1 MRIPILRAP
10 YRMKQQ
16 SFASLTYTAKK
27 RKTRKERFLD
37 QMEQCVPW
45 EVFEAIIEPHY
56 PKSGQ
61 RGGQPVGL
69 SVMLRIY
76 LMQQWFNL
84 SDPMMEDA
92 LYEIESM
99 RRFAGLELGEDR
111 LPDETTILKFRHL
124 LERHQLTDQ
133 LFSAVSEHLQ
143 AHGLRLSKGTMVDAT
158 LIAASP
164 STKNAEGQ
172 RDPEMHQTRKGKQW
186 YFGMKIHVGADVNSG
201 TAHTVT
207 VTAANEA
214 DISQLPDL
222 LRADDEVI
230 FGDAGYTSDS
240 YKRGARAL
248 GLHWK
253 VNDKRKPS
261 KGNLSNKQRKRNRQQ
276 SAIRARVEHLFRLIK
291 CQFGYRKVR
300 YRGLEKN
307 RVQVMSLMAMANL
320 YLQRR
325 VLTA

>member
-1 MRIPILRAP
+1 
-10 YRMKQQ
+10 MKQQ
-16 SFASLTYTAKK
+16 SFASLTYAAKK
-27 RKTRKERFLD
+27 RKTRKERFLE
-37 QMEQCVPW
+37 QMESCVPW
-45 EVFEAIIEPHY
+45 TAFEAIIEPYY
-56 PKSGQ
+56 PKAGK
-61 RGGQPVGL
+61 RGGQPIGL

-99 RRFAGLELGEDR
+99 RRFAGLELCEDR

-124 LERHQLTDQ
+124 LEKHQLTEG
-133 LFSAVSEHLQ
+133 LFAAVSEHLQ
-143 AHGLRLSKGTMVDAT
+143 RHGLQLSKGTMVDAT

-164 STKNAEGQ
+164 STKNKKGE

-186 YFGMKIHVGADVNSG
+186 HFGMKIHVGADVNSG

-214 DISQLPDL
+214 DINQLPAL
-222 LRADDEVI
+222 LREDDEVI

-248 GLHWK
+248 GLSWK
-253 VNDKRKPS
+253 VNDKRKP
-261 KGNLSNKQRKRNRQQ
+261 KRGNLSSKQRKRNRQQ
-276 SAIRARVEHLFRLIK
+276 SRVRARVEHLFRIIK
-291 CQFGYRKVR
+291 CQFGYRQVR

-307 RVQVMSLMAMANL
+307 RIQVMSLMAMANL

-325 VLTA
+325 ALAV